1 LEEVGR
7 MSRVHLAIA
16 ACLVLASASVFAD
29 PQMSVQVQ
37 QVKVRATPGFLGKI
51 VGTLAYGDRVT
62 ILEQPAGAPQ
72 SWRKISMPQ
81 KGIIGWVNLS
91 ALTEKE
97 VKLQTGSQAA
107 QTGASSGEVALAGKG
122 FNEEVEKEYKAE
134 GHVDYT
140 WVDRMGTYNPT
151 DQQVAAFL
159 QAGGLNTSGG
169 AQ

>member
-1 LEEVGR
+1 

-16 ACLVLASASVFAD
+16 ACLVLASASAFAD
-29 PQMSVQVQ
+29 PQQMSVQVQ

-51 VGTLAYGDRVT
+51 VGTLAYGDRVS
-62 ILEQPAGAPQ
+62 ILPQPAGAPQ

-81 KGIIGWVNLS
+81 KGVTGWVNLS

-97 VKLQTGSQAA
+97 IKLQAGSETV
-107 QTGASSGEVALAGKG
+107 QTGASSGEVALASKG
-122 FNEEVEKEYKAE
+122 FNENVEKEYKAE

-140 WVDRMGTYNPT
+140 WVDRMETYNPT

-159 QAGGLNTSGG
+159 QAGGLNTSGET
-169 AQ
+169 Q